1 MKKPTKAAA
10 PQSAGKVLR
19 LPVWVLLLRLAS
31 LAGGLALAL
40 TVRHPAAYIGAVIL
54 ALASLAGLW
63 AWLRFRI
70 EYDRD
75 GLRVRSITQ
84 ANRYC
89 PYAKLWGIEGE
100 KRLYLDKGSVRLYR
114 GEAWDDLVKT
124 AQRGYQRAHGGK
136 RIPRVYSIRRSWDPF
151 NGNINNWKQILFVY
165 AILYLMLIGVLIF
178 ALVERR
184 FLQAASLNVAVWI
197 LVGLL
202 ILHTAFISF
211 SIYVG
216 RNADV
221 LPFWVV
227 TLCFRPSSLTFR
239 KD

>member
-1 MKKPTKAAA
+1 VKKPTKAAA
-10 PQSAGKVLR
+10 LWPAGKVLR
-19 LPVWVLLLRLAS
+19 LPVWVLLLRLVP

-40 TVRHPAAYIGAVIL
+40 TVRHWAALVGAAL
-54 ALASLAGLW
+54 LGLSALAGVL
-63 AWLRFRI
+63 AWLRFRV

-75 GLRVRSITQ
+75 GLRVRSVSL
-84 ANRYC
+84 ANRRC
-89 PYAKLWGIEGE
+89 AYADLWGIEGS

-124 AQRGYQRAHGGK
+124 AQRGYQRSHGK
-136 RIPRVYSIRRSWDPF
+136 RISRVFSVRRSWDPF

-165 AILYLMLIGVLIF
+165 AILYLMLIGALIF

-184 FLQAASLNVAVWI
+184 ILQAASLNVAVWI

-202 ILHTAFISF
+202 ILHTAFVSF

-227 TLCFRPSSLTFR
+227 TLCFRPSSLSFR

>member
-1 MKKPTKAAA
+1 MKKSPNNTAERSN
-10 PQSAGKVLR
+10 QGTLR
-19 LPVWVLLLRLAS
+19 MPLWVLLLRLFP
-31 LAGGLALAL
+31 LAAALAL
-40 TVRHPAAYIGAVIL
+40 TLLLRHPAAYIGAVIL

-75 GLRVRSITQ
+75 GLHVRSITQ

-89 PYAKLWGIEGE
+89 PYAELWGIEGE

-124 AQRGYQRAHGGK
+124 AQRGYQRSHGGK
-136 RIPRVYSIRRSWDPF
+136 QIPRVSSIRRSLDPF
-151 NGNINNWKQILFVY
+151 NGSINNPKQILFGY
-165 AILYLMLIGVLIF
+165 ALLYLLLIGTLIF
-178 ALVERR
+178 TLIERR
-184 FLQAASLNVAVWI
+184 IHQAANLNVLVWM
-197 LVGLL
+197 LVGFL
-202 ILHTAFISF
+202 ILHTAFVSF

-227 TLCFRPSSLTFR
+227 TLCFRPSSLSFR